1 MVKFNLK
8 VAEFR
13 RRYLGKHGIAE
24 AVTLAVIT
32 AMIGWFNHFMRI
44 DMTESME
51 ILFRECDGASDY
63 DHLCQYV
70 CHSLGAHGRLIL
82 WPEQRIS
89 GPWST
94 PSSSLPLRGWAWL
107 LSRTDVKCLR
117 VSSCLP
123 WPLARRSDGWWASW
137 SKRSTGELR
146 LHSITFEILTGHS
159 AYPTS
164 GIFSVCQPD
173 VPCITPGTYA
183 LLGAAAALR

>member
-70 CHSLGAHGRLIL
+70 CHSPDGRRGSRLICG
-82 WPEQRIS
+82 QDNVS
-89 GPWST
+89 VADGQ
-94 PSSSLPLRGWAWL
+94 LPLPR
-107 LSRTDVKCLR
+107 DC
-117 VSSCLP
+117 CE
-123 WPLARRSDGWWASW
+123 DG
-137 SKRSTGELR
+137 
-146 LHSITFEILTGHS
+146 
-159 AYPTS
+159 S
-164 GIFSVCQPD
+164 GRDLI
-173 VPCITPGTYA
+173 
-183 LLGAAAALR
+183 RM